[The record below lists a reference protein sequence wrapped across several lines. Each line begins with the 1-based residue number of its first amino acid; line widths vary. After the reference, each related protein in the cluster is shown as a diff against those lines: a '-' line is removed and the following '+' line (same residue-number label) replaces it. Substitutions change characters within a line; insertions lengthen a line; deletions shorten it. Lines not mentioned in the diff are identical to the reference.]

1 MEDKKDKNTK
11 FKESTYEKN
20 IEGDP
25 WDVDVLEQVQ
35 KMDDYDKLIAQVP
48 EEDHD
53 KLFEAVQGV
62 ADDWQVLAD
71 MIQSIY
77 KSPEAQ
83 ELFKK
88 QAAEKFGNN

>member
-1 MEDKKDKNTK
+1 MEEKKSKETK

-35 KMDDYDKLIAQVP
+35 QMDGYDDIIASVP

-53 KLFEAVQGV
+53 ALYEAVEALAG
-62 ADDWQVLAD
+62 DWQVVAD
-71 MIQSIY
+71 MIQAVY
-77 KSPEAQ
+77 RSPKMQAE
-83 ELFKK
+83 FKK
-88 QAAEKFGNN
+88 QAGEKYGKE